1 MRALPADGRQAVGE
15 NQNTAMKMD
24 EMIFQELCRIAGPDQ
39 VKKQELMKK
48 HTTFRIG
55 GPADFFVTP
64 DNPEAVRAV
73 LQFCREEGLPVF
85 VMGNGS
91 NLLVADS
98 GFRGVVIQLDHNFQ
112 KLSVCGNRIRAQA
125 GALLSKIAAEAER
138 NALSGLEFASGIP
151 GTIGGGAA
159 MNAGAYGGELKN
171 VLKGLLVLD
180 DRLEFLELPED
191 QLDMGYRTSRVQ
203 KSGWIVLEGEAE
215 LQPGD
220 RTAVRAR
227 MEKLRAA
234 RTAKQPLEFGSAG
247 STFKRPEG
255 YYAGKLIMD
264 AGLRGYRDGDAQV
277 SEKHCGFVINR
288 GDASAE
294 QVCRLMRHVRSVV
307 QKQSGV
313 LLEPEI
319 RFLGFEE
326 NPMTEE

>member
-1 MRALPADGRQAVGE
+1 
-15 NQNTAMKMD
+15 MKMD
-24 EMIFQELCRIAGPDQ
+24 EMIFQELCRITGPDQ
-39 VKKQELMKK
+39 VKKQEPMKK

-64 DNPEAVRAV
+64 RNPEAVRAV
-73 LQFCREEGLPVF
+73 LKFCREEELPVF

-112 KLSVCGNRIRAQA
+112 KISVNGNRIHAQA

-138 NALSGLEFASGIP
+138 NALTGLEFASGIP
-151 GTIGGGAA
+151 GTIGGGSV

-180 DRLEFLELPED
+180 DRLEFLELPEG

-220 RTAVRAR
+220 RAAVRAR
-227 MEKLRAA
+227 MEELRAA
-234 RTAKQPLEFGSAG
+234 RSAKQPLEFGSAG

-288 GDASAE
+288 GGASAE

-313 LLEPEI
+313 LLEPEV
-319 RFLGFEE
+319 RFLGFGE
-326 NPMTEE
+326 NPMTGE